1 MRLRAGLSS
10 TRRSKAL
17 RKVCRSN
24 LDSRPESVFEVF
36 ELREVSPSILIKDF
50 HEKSTGR
57 LMIANPA
64 ASSIQETFKTFKFF
78 SFIEIAKVKPL
89 SSGWSPFFG
98 NRRRNWR
105 VRKSL
110 ASLRLKLI

>member
-1 MRLRAGLSS
+1 M
-10 TRRSKAL
+10 
-17 RKVCRSN
+17 
-24 LDSRPESVFEVF
+24 FEVF

-89 SSGWSPFFG
+89 SSQKIFLAGRFFLLQKTQLAGAKITCLSSIETYLNKFKSPKF
-98 NRRRNWR
+98 
-105 VRKSL
+105 SL
-110 ASLRLKLI
+110 KFT